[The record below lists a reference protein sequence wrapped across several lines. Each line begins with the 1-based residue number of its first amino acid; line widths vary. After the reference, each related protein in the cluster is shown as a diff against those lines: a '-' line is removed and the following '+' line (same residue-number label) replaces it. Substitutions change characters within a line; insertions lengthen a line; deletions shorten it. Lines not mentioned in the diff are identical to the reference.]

1 MNRHR
6 TTLRVIAVAVLLAV
20 ALSACGGSP
29 GIPAPEG
36 AARVAGTVSLPAG
49 HGLDVTTLEVVT
61 PYGAAPVAAD
71 GKYAAFVP
79 AGADAELS
87 VLTAGGD
94 LLLMG
99 VSNGTTAPLSLLS
112 TAEALLYYQVGGMWL
127 PVDQQDTVRDLL
139 RGRSEATALA
149 AHLQRLLLA
158 GGNGLEEPDQALLD
172 AMEAAHAS
180 LLGDPAVHA
189 ALARTMMC
197 PFAPWLASQTGNNVQ
212 PAAGELS
219 VIIHGGTEQQAGAML
234 LHNPSGIGVVAMN
247 ELRRP
252 AELLAYE
259 VAWEDVDHIV
269 TEVDPPVLVERI
281 EVPATGNL
289 EFFTALGDIVTGDAP
304 WAPVLSDPL
313 VLTSHE
319 DATLTQYEL
328 VLIGPSLTSAK
339 LPIWSDP
346 RFTAFHAE
354 WEDIAFDETVELFV
368 EELVLPL
375 VGVYTFGNLAKF
387 TTGRLKAA
395 RDGVKAIYDS
405 HLLGLGVF
413 LKAGT
418 TEGYALGVKFVLE
431 ELATNKTLRLDML
444 EMVSEAL
451 DLSDRRKISIEAAD
465 ARLAAQASAATIAFA
480 VETLMVAGDITKIV
494 TDLASAPMAA
504 SWQAE
509 VMPAR
514 FLIDPPLALIS
525 SSGGEPTARF
535 KVRAIGDPP
544 SGNYRFRWS
553 TSGTHGV
560 VYDFMGSEGVEIDTE
575 SPEIMYIPNDLSN
588 ISSGDVDSILLE
600 VFLVDNG
607 VDEIPTDARPIGK
620 GQAEV
625 RGQGQ
630 EELCAWTCEDDGLC
644 YITCP

>member
-1 MNRHR
+1 
-6 TTLRVIAVAVLLAV
+6 
-20 ALSACGGSP
+20 
-29 GIPAPEG
+29 
-36 AARVAGTVSLPAG
+36 
-49 HGLDVTTLEVVT
+49 
-61 PYGAAPVAAD
+61 
-71 GKYAAFVP
+71 
-79 AGADAELS
+79 
-87 VLTAGGD
+87 
-94 LLLMG
+94 
-99 VSNGTTAPLSLLS
+99 S

-172 AMEAAHAS
+172 AMEAAHTS

-189 ALARTMMC
+189 ALARTMLC
-197 PFAPWLASQTGNNVQ
+197 PFAPWPASKTGTDVR

-219 VIIHGGTEQQAGAML
+219 VIIHGGTDSRAGTML
-234 LHNPSGIGVVAMN
+234 VHNPAGMGIVAMN

-252 AELLAYE
+252 AALLAYE
-259 VAWEDVDHIV
+259 VAWEDVDHNV
-269 TEVDPPVLVERI
+269 TEVDPPVLI
-281 EVPATGNL
+281 EKIDVPATGNL
-289 EFFTALGDIVTGDAP
+289 EFFTALGDIVTGGAP
-304 WAPVLSDPL
+304 WAPVLSEPL
-313 VLTSHE
+313 VPTSHE
-319 DATLTQYEL
+319 GATLTQYEL
-328 VLIGPSLTSAK
+328 VLIGPSLTSATE
-339 LPIWSDP
+339 PIWNDP
-346 RFTAFHAE
+346 RFTSFHSE
-354 WEDIAFDETVELFV
+354 WEDIAFDETVELFL

-395 RDGVKAIYDS
+395 RDGVKAVYDS
-405 HLLGLGVF
+405 HLLGLGVY
-413 LKAGT
+413 LQAGT
-418 TEGYALGVKFVLE
+418 PEGYALGVKFVLE
-431 ELATNKTLRLDML
+431 ELARNKTLRLDML

-494 TDLASAPMAA
+494 TDLASAPMVA
-504 SWQAE
+504 SWQVE

-525 SSGGEPTARF
+525 SQSPTARF
-535 KVRAIGDPP
+535 KVSAVGDPP

-560 VYDFMGSEGVEIDTE
+560 VYDFMGSEGLVIDTE
-575 SPEIMYIPNDLSN
+575 SAEVMYIPNDTSN
-588 ISSGDVDSILLE
+588 IKAGDVDSILLE

-607 VDEIPTDARPIGK
+607 VDEIPADARPIGK

-630 EELCAWTCEDDGLC
+630 EDLCYIECHDDGLC
-644 YITCP
+644 YYICP